1 MTQSEVIE
9 RCKQGDRDAQR
20 QIYQSLSDKMFGVCL
35 RYADCR
41 ADAEDIL
48 HDGFIHLFKKIGDF
62 RGDGSFEG
70 WSRRIFITIA
80 LSRIRRKKNY
90 IKEEEIDSADKIPS
104 QMPTVL
110 ATMESNEILKYIEK
124 LPIRYRTILNLYSIE
139 GYSHQEIA
147 TQLNISGES
156 SRVGLLR
163 AKAQLANLLTE
174 AGILE

>member
-1 MTQSEVIE
+1 MTSEVIE
-9 RCKQGDRDAQR
+9 RCKQGDPDAQR
-20 QIYQSLSDKMFGVCL
+20 HIYQSLSDKMFGVCL
-35 RYADCR
+35 RYAPCR

-48 HDGFIHLFKKIGDF
+48 HDGFIHLFKKICDF

-70 WSRRIFITIA
+70 WSRRIFITLA
-80 LSRIRRKKNY
+80 LSRIRRSKNY
-90 IKEEEIDSADKIPS
+90 QKEDDIEKAEKIPS
-104 QMPTVL
+104 NVPTVL
-110 ATMESNEILKYIEK
+110 ATMETNEILKYIEK

-147 TQLNISGES
+147 TQLDISPES

-163 AKAQLANLLTE
+163 AKAQLTTLLTE